1 MSQLLIE
8 FVAVILRWGI
18 ASLLAI
24 LVDRHVLSP
33 HDGDYFGMEFAK
45 HAALVAGS
53 LGMLAWG
60 LWAKYRSRIKFM
72 TALEVPAGSTE
83 HQVERR
89 IANGAGAPLKS

>member
-60 LWAKYRSRIKFM
+60 LWAKYRSRIKFL
-72 TALEVPAGSTE
+72 TALEAPIGATE
-83 HQVERR
+83 ATVNRKIDQGR
-89 IANGAGAPLKS
+89 GAPLS